1 MNPLLGLL
9 GAVQF
14 LTRIRV
20 RTARATPR
28 AATVPWFPAVG
39 ALVGAVVAG
48 SAIGAGRFLPSFA
61 AAAMAVCAGMLVT
74 GAFHEDGLAD
84 TADALA
90 GGTTPERRREILDD
104 SRLGTYGTAAL
115 CGSILLRTAAIAA
128 VLELGWQPTVAV
140 VVAAHALGRVA
151 AIALIPAVDAQSA
164 ATAAGGEGRLGAG
177 FATATGTRAVVAGGI
192 VGCGIGAV
200 LAGWWVLPLVA
211 VVLVVVT
218 ITVRVG
224 RRAFGLLSGDH
235 LGCAEQLTEIAALL
249 TGAALAANR
258 LPWWA

>member
-1 MNPLLGLL
+1 M
-9 GAVQF
+9 
-14 LTRIRV
+14 
-20 RTARATPR
+20 
-28 AATVPWFPAVG
+28 
-39 ALVGAVVAG
+39 
-48 SAIGAGRFLPSFA
+48 
-61 AAAMAVCAGMLVT
+61 
-74 GAFHEDGLAD
+74 
-84 TADALA
+84 
-90 GGTTPERRREILDD
+90 
-104 SRLGTYGTAAL
+104 
-115 CGSILLRTAAIAA
+115 
-128 VLELGWQPTVAV
+128 AV
-140 VVAAHALGRVA
+140 VVATHALGRVA

-164 ATAAGGEGRLGAG
+164 ATAAGGEGRLGASSPPPP
-177 FATATGTRAVVAGGI
+177 APARSWPAESSA
-192 VGCGIGAV
+192 GIGAV